1 MKTANEENNLTKRHG
16 TYEPI
21 EEKENLKEEWNDEK
35 MKSLSKA
42 GREEYMINSFFNS
55 KNQTNSDREVIESF
69 HEKKITKSML
79 VKYIERKHKTVCR
92 GKIHLVLVFLS
103 PFWIFH
109 MFKIANSNASKTSVV
124 ITLFC
129 SFFNFFASFLLH
141 NFSWNPSQL
150 FFIEKLDYFGIFL
163 MISGSLLPVQFL
175 LFEKKKLLF
184 FLILQSMAVL
194 FGFFCIFQDF
204 FISRNRILRSSMYLL
219 IGFLHSL
226 FLKDYFLLLNTK
238 ELLYLIHIA
247 VLYIVGAVIYAIKKP
262 SIIPGFIDFHEVFH
276 FCCLGSAIFTFIL
289 DCSVIKRT

>member
-1 MKTANEENNLTKRHG
+1 MNPTIESQHLNKRRGDSENTD
-16 TYEPI
+16 
-21 EEKENLKEEWNDEK
+21 EKENENEKWNHEA
-35 MKSLSKA
+35 MKLLTKA
-42 GREEYMINSFFNS
+42 EREDSMINSFFNS
-55 KNQTNSDREVIESF
+55 KNLTNNDKEIIESF
-69 HEKKITKSML
+69 QEKKITKAML
-79 VKYIERKHKTVCR
+79 VKYIERKHKTLCR

-103 PFWIFH
+103 PFWILH
-109 MFKIANSNASKTSVV
+109 MFKIANSNISKTSVA

-141 NFSWNPSQL
+141 NFKWNPSQL

-184 FLILQSMAVL
+184 FLILQSLAVI

-204 FISRNRILRSSMYLL
+204 FISQNRILRSSMYILT
-219 IGFLHSL
+219 GFLHSL

-238 ELLYLIHIA
+238 ELFYLIHIA

-262 SIIPGFIDFHEVFH
+262 SIIPGIIDFHEVFH